1 MDCTRMMREDDTG
14 LDPAD
19 EAFVER
25 VGRFFEG
32 DGAPRTGGRMLG
44 LLLLSP
50 REMSIDEIAERLR
63 VSRASVS
70 TNARQLEGFGVVE
83 RVSHMGDRRDFYRI
97 APGLERTLLRHRME
111 RLAQVEAL
119 LAAGTATPAA
129 RDECVRGRLQVLSRM
144 HGCAADALRACCA
157 AEAA

>member
-1 MDCTRMMREDDTG
+1 MTEDQRTLG
-14 LDPAD
+14 PAD
-19 EAFVER
+19 EEFVER

-32 DGAPRTGGRMLG
+32 DGAARTSGRMLG
-44 LLLLSP
+44 LLLLAT
-50 REMSIDEIAERLR
+50 REMSIDEIADRLK

-70 TNARQLEGFGVVE
+70 TNARRMETLGVVE

-97 APGLERTLLRHRME
+97 AADLERTLVRLRME

-119 LAAGTATPAA
+119 LSAGADTPAA
-129 RDECVRGRLQVLSRM
+129 RDERVRGRLHALARV
-144 HGCAADALRACCA
+144 HGCAANALRAC

>member
-1 MDCTRMMREDDTG
+1 MMRDDDG
-14 LDPAD
+14 SLEPAD
-19 EAFVER
+19 EEFVER

-32 DGAPRTGGRMLG
+32 DGAPLTGGRMLG

-50 REMSIDEIAERLR
+50 REMSIDEIADRLR

-70 TNARQLEGFGVVE
+70 TNARQLESFGVVQ
-83 RVSHMGDRRDFYRI
+83 RVSHMGDRRDFYRT
-97 APGLERTLLRHRME
+97 APDLERTLLRHRME
-111 RLAQVEAL
+111 RLAQVESL

-129 RDECVRGRLQVLSRM
+129 QDERVRGRLQVLARM

>member
-1 MDCTRMMREDDTG
+1 MQEYEPG

-19 EAFVER
+19 EEFVER

-32 DGAPRTGGRMLG
+32 DGAARTSGRMLG
-44 LLLLSP
+44 LLLLST
-50 REMSIDEIAERLR
+50 REMSIDEMADRLK

-70 TNARQLEGFGVVE
+70 TNARQLETYGIVQ

-97 APGLERTLLRHRME
+97 AADLERTLLRLRME
-111 RLAQVEAL
+111 RLARVEEL
-119 LAAGTATPAA
+119 LRAGTATPAA
-129 RDECVRGRLQVLSRM
+129 RDERVRGRLHALARV
-144 HGCAADALRACCA
+144 HGCAADALRAC

>member
-1 MDCTRMMREDDTG
+1 MTEDQRT
-14 LDPAD
+14 LEPAD
-19 EAFVER
+19 EEFVER

-32 DGAPRTGGRMLG
+32 DGAARTSGRMLG
-44 LLLLSP
+44 LLLLAT
-50 REMSIDEIAERLR
+50 REMSIDEIADRLK

-70 TNARQLEGFGVVE
+70 TNARRMETLGVVE

-97 APGLERTLLRHRME
+97 AADLERTLVRLRME

-119 LAAGTATPAA
+119 LSAGTDTPAA
-129 RDECVRGRLQVLSRM
+129 RDERVRGRLHALARV
-144 HGCAADALRACCA
+144 HGCAANALRAC